1 MCCVRQY
8 STVSIDC
15 CHRRLCVLAPFR
27 HRETMLF
34 LSLPAFTQAAF
45 VPRSFVLR
53 VFSPWYQR
61 YFWQDCCL
69 LQSFSPP
76 FAFTSLSVS
85 LLECCHSVSRKA
97 QSGPG
102 TSHRQKLVNRGAAA
116 RTIQPSTNR
125 TSLSPAQ
132 MVPSGSAPRSA
143 PASSVRPP
151 PATLLPPLPGHP
163 LPTPWLPTADPL
175 ATWRKK
181 R

>member
-1 MCCVRQY
+1 MIAAIDACVCWHLSGTEKQCFFYLCLPSPRQLLSHARLFFASFPHGTNVTFGKTAACC
-8 STVSIDC
+8 S
-15 CHRRLCVLAPFR
+15 HFHPL
-27 HRETMLF
+27 
-34 LSLPAFTQAAF
+34 
-45 VPRSFVLR
+45 
-53 VFSPWYQR
+53 
-61 YFWQDCCL
+61 
-69 LQSFSPP
+69 

-143 PASSVRPP
+143 PASSVRPS

-163 LPTPWLPTADPL
+163 LPTPWLPTAHPL
-175 ATWRKK
+175 ATWRKQ